1 MVSKEAKMYSTKS
14 GSSERDDVLSTKR
27 DSGIHCFADVACKQE
42 IPDES
47 SPDLSDRGRLS
58 KSLSSSLASTMSTG
72 NTEAQIVNGEVAEDG
87 KIPIC
92 GEVKDPNVKVTLQN
106 KEIWDKFHACGTEMI
121 ITKAGRRMFPVI
133 KVSIAGLNPKLK
145 YILVMDIVPVDDNR
159 YKYHNS
165 DWTIAGKA
173 EPHMPGRL
181 YVHPDSPSTGAQL
194 MRQVISFQKIKLTNN
209 HLDQS
214 GHIILNSMH
223 KYQPRIHIV
232 QAEDS
237 SPSALRKS
245 TFTTHVFTETEFMA
259 VTAYQNPR
267 TTQLKIEYNPFAK
280 GFRGGCNT
288 DHYASMKRFHDQ
300 DLYYATKRV
309 YQPSLSGMAGIG
321 RSCPTMYNPPQKP
334 YSDVYGPSSFNTM
347 EYPYAT
353 GQPYVTK
360 SCSPAQE
367 TYANTKE
374 ERSPSSSPASP
385 ETTIVHGYPN
395 GPAPP
400 LAHPPSHLLG
410 PGYPMPPT
418 GYITNGM
425 STMYG
430 YPQPY
435 CGVYTSSSDSL
446 HGRNEHCMRQGYGWQ
461 SDAPYH

>member
-1 MVSKEAKMYSTKS
+1 MMSSSKEMNDSS
-14 GSSERDDVLSTKR
+14 GAAEHSDVITLARDEGFQGFEEIS
-27 DSGIHCFADVACKQE
+27 CKQE
-42 IPDES
+42 MPDEG
-47 SPDLSDRGRLS
+47 SPDPLSGGLAKSFTNTLTTVMNQTISEDRV
-58 KSLSSSLASTMSTG
+58 
-72 NTEAQIVNGEVAEDG
+72 AQGEMVEDS
-87 KIPIC
+87 KIPVC
-92 GEVKDPNVKVTLQN
+92 GEIKDPNIKVTLQN

-133 KVSIAGLNPKLK
+133 KVSISGLNPKLK

-165 DWTIAGKA
+165 EWTIAGKA

-232 QAEDS
+232 QADDS
-237 SPSALRKS
+237 SPTALRKS

-267 TTQLKIEYNPFAK
+267 TTQLKIEHNPFAK

-288 DHYASMKRFHDQ
+288 DHYASMKRYHEQ
-300 DLYYATKRV
+300 DLYYAAKRV
-309 YQPSLSGMAGIG
+309 YQPAMSSMAGIS
-321 RSCPTMYNPPQKP
+321 RTCPTMYNPPQKP
-334 YSDVYGPSSFNTM
+334 YSDIYGSSNYGTM

-353 GQPYVTK
+353 NQPYISK
-360 SCSPAQE
+360 SCSPEQE
-367 TYANTKE
+367 SYSTSKE

-385 ETTIVHGYPN
+385 ESNVPHGFPS

-400 LAHPPSHLLG
+400 LAHPPAHAMSA
-410 PGYPMPPT
+410 GYPMPPT
-418 GYITNGM
+418 GYLANGM
-425 STMYG
+425 SSVYG
-430 YPQPY
+430 YPQSY
-435 CGVYTSSSDSL
+435 CSIYTSPSENY
-446 HGRNEHCMRQGYGWQ
+446 HGRAEHCMRSAYSWQ
-461 SDAPYH
+461 PDNAYH